1 VPFPGEDGVKSKKQW
16 AFACALAGLVLW
28 QSIAFAD
35 EITDRARRLIEQKNP
50 KAAYELLRPLE
61 ARRAGDPEYD
71 YLLGIAAL
79 DSGEREQ
86 AIFALERVLAV
97 NPNHV
102 QARAEIARAYFEVGE
117 KENARREFTTVRS
130 SNPPEAVKQTID
142 RYLSALEA
150 GPKRFSGF
158 LEIGIGWDSN
168 VNSATSNSQI
178 AIPALGGATV
188 TLNQNSVKQ
197 SDGFL
202 TAGGG
207 LNFVYDFARDWAVVA
222 GAAANGK
229 INDNVDQFDTTT
241 IDGNLGLRWA
251 RGQDSVSTGYA
262 HQSFDVDN
270 KGFRNSD
277 GIVAQWQHN
286 YSEFSQVS
294 LFAQAADLSY
304 PTQPIRD
311 ARREIVGI
319 AFGHALDRPSK
330 PVMFGSLYGGQEK
343 EKAEGVPHLGHKP
356 IGVRLGGQVAIA
368 NRAVAF
374 GVFSYENRKYD
385 GEDPF
390 FGVTRRDSQADIRIG
405 VNYTL
410 APGWLLV
417 PQVTYTNNDS
427 NIDLN
432 KYDRT
437 VVSLSVR
444 WTF

>member
-1 VPFPGEDGVKSKKQW
+1 VKNKKQW
-16 AFACALAGLVLW
+16 AFACAIAALVLW
-28 QSIAFAD
+28 QSFAFAD
-35 EITDRARRLIEQKNP
+35 EITDRARRLIQQKNP

-61 ARRAGDPEYD
+61 SRRAGDPEYD

-102 QARAEIARAYFEVGE
+102 QARAEIARAYFELGE
-117 KENARREFTTVRS
+117 KENARREFSTVRS
-130 SNPPEAVKQTID
+130 TNPPEAVKQTID

-158 LEIGIGWDSN
+158 LEIGLGWDSN
-168 VNSATSNSQI
+168 VNSATSSSQI
-178 AIPALGGATV
+178 AIPALNGATV
-188 TLNQNSVKQ
+188 TLGAGSVKQ
-197 SDGFL
+197 SDGFI

-207 LNFVYDFARDWAVVA
+207 LNFVYDFARDWAVLA
-222 GAAANGK
+222 SAAANGK
-229 INDNVDQFDTTT
+229 MNDSVDQFDTTT
-241 IDGNLGLRWA
+241 LDGNVGLRWS
-251 RGQDSVSTGYA
+251 RGQESVSAGYA

-286 YSEFSQVS
+286 YTEFSQVS
-294 LFAQAADLSY
+294 LFAQAVDLSY

-311 ARREIVGI
+311 ARRTIGGI
-319 AFGHALDRPSK
+319 AFGYGLDTPRK
-330 PVMFGSLYGGQEK
+330 PVVFGSLYGGQEK

-356 IGVRLGGQVAIA
+356 LGVRLGGQAGIG
-368 NRAVAF
+368 NGAVAF
-374 GVFSYENRKYD
+374 AVLSYEYRKYGGD
-385 GEDPF
+385 EPF
-390 FGVTRRDSQADIRIG
+390 FGVTRHDNQADLRVG

-417 PQVTYTNNDS
+417 PQVAYTNNDS
-427 NIDLN
+427 NIELN